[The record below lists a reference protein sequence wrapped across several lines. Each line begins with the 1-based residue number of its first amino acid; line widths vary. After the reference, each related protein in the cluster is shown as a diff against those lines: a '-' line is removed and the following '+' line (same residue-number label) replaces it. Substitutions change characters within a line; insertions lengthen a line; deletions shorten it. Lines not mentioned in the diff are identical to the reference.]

1 VQLGVLLSP
10 GFLEAEAALALEVAR
25 LLKWEAFTLARGR
38 TALEGAG
45 GSVWTPR
52 YVLGARTALE
62 VLVIPGGP
70 HMSKLGRDPDHQD
83 WFAQVWGALRAVF
96 AGSNAALMLLELG
109 QLRRSE
115 PLAAHPLALE
125 ALRERGFRPEA
136 RPWLWQGK
144 VCTTRGYLELP
155 KAMLEWAGFS
165 EEAKAHLGLSS

>member
-52 YVLGARTALE
+52 YVLGARTALD

-70 HMSKLGRDPDHQD
+70 QMSKLGRDPDHQD
-83 WFAQVWGALRAVF
+83 WFAQVWEGLRAVF
-96 AGSNAALMLLELG
+96 TGANAALMLLELG
-109 QLRRSE
+109 HLQRSE
-115 PLAAHPLALE
+115 PLAAHPVALE
-125 ALRERGFRPEA
+125 ALRERGFWPEA
-136 RPWLWQGK
+136 RPILWQGK

-155 KAMLEWAGFS
+155 RAMLEWAGFS
-165 EEAKAHLGLSS
+165 GEARAHMGL

>member
-1 VQLGVLLSP
+1 MQLGVLLSP

-165 EEAKAHLGLSS
+165 EEAKAHLGLSN

>member
-1 VQLGVLLSP
+1 
-10 GFLEAEAALALEVAR
+10 
-25 LLKWEAFTLARGR
+25 
-38 TALEGAG
+38 
-45 GSVWTPR
+45 
-52 YVLGARTALE
+52 
-62 VLVIPGGP
+62 
-70 HMSKLGRDPDHQD
+70 MSKLGRDPDHQD